1 MFCLA
6 FCKKTKH
13 RLIKVS
19 DTLFTKNKH
28 KKDSSNKWS
37 E

>member
-13 RLIKVS
+13 KLIKVS
-19 DTLFTKNKH
+19 DILFTKNKH
-28 KKDSSNKWS
+28 KKDFNNKWS